1 MPPIIVSVQ
10 GNIGSGKSTLLDQLK
25 TRMGNTVYNKDCNK
39 LSVCF
44 LKEPVDTWNTIVD
57 ENATPILTLY
67 YADQQKYAFTFQMMA
82 YISRLALIKKAI
94 KDGFDIIISE
104 RSLATDKNV
113 FAKML
118 YDDKK
123 INKVEYSIY
132 LKWFDEFQS
141 EFPQENIIY
150 VKTSPTIANRRVLER
165 ARDGEIIP
173 IEYLEN
179 CDKYHEDWL
188 KHTNKEK
195 VITLDGNINTKLNPN
210 VIDNWVSDI
219 FEFLKI

>member
-1 MPPIIVSVQ
+1 MYEA
-10 GNIGSGKSTLLDQLK
+10 TF
-25 TRMGNTVYNKDCNK
+25 Y
-39 LSVCF
+39 
-44 LKEPVDTWNTIVD
+44 KEPASLQIETHQSSMKVIQFNN
-57 ENATPILTLY
+57 EK
-67 YADQQKYAFTFQMMA
+67 Q
-82 YISRLALIKKAI
+82 LIKKAI

-150 VKTSPTIANRRVLER
+150 VKTSPTIANQRVLER

-179 CDKYHEDWL
+179 CHKYHEDWL